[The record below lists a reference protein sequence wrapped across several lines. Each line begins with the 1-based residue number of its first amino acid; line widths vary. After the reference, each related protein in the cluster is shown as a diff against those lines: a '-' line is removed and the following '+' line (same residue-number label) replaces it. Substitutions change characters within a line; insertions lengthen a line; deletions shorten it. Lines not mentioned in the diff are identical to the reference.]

1 MQIKD
6 DSAVYCE
13 NLPNPNWTEIIYPRR
28 AANWYCQI
36 YSSGWFT
43 NVALSPVKKSIDTLP
58 SVLGV
63 KCQYRKWFSN
73 WPRES
78 NFDEGQMFQIFP
90 LSFMIGMKL
99 ACQPHS
105 KCVNKAWGLIIYY
118 FTGYIALPVLFTR
131 AQKYRKIPLE
141 NLHTC
146 SKKTHSRVQGKLS
159 A

>member
-1 MQIKD
+1 MTLQYIVRMYQTPIEQKLFTQEGLQTDIARYIPRADSPMWLWAPLKRVLIHYHLYLVLNASIESDSLTGPGSQI
-6 DSAVYCE
+6 
-13 NLPNPNWTEIIYPRR
+13 LTR
-28 AANWYCQI
+28 A
-36 YSSGWFT
+36 
-43 NVALSPVKKSIDTLP
+43 
-58 SVLGV
+58 
-63 KCQYRKWFSN
+63 KCSRFS
-73 WPRES
+73 
-78 NFDEGQMFQIFP
+78 

-159 A
+159 T